1 MAKTLAA
8 LVQLKMD
15 QEHISLRTAGEQA
28 GVAHTTIDR
37 VRKGKAIDL
46 ERTKKICDWVGIP
59 VSSVV
64 DVGEV
69 KADMLDEVAS
79 LFAMNDEFSD
89 VFTEIA
95 EKVKSGDLPQ
105 EILGEITAFAAF
117 RMDRLLGEESKKK

>member
-1 MAKTLAA
+1 M
-8 LVQLKMD
+8 
-15 QEHISLRTAGEQA
+15 
-28 GVAHTTIDR
+28 
-37 VRKGKAIDL
+37 
-46 ERTKKICDWVGIP
+46 
-59 VSSVV
+59 SSVV

-105 EILGEITAFAAF
+105 EILGGITAFAAF